1 MHRVSATLSILG
13 LFATGCGG
21 TTTMDSASTAAESA
35 PSSMTTTSAAPLTP
49 AAPAVRAAT
58 RAAEEKF
65 AVRMQADAARTTV
78 ARVESP

>member
-1 MHRVSATLSILG
+1 VFVVWIGLAPATFL
-13 LFATGCGG
+13 A
-21 TTTMDSASTAAESA
+21 
-35 PSSMTTTSAAPLTP
+35 P